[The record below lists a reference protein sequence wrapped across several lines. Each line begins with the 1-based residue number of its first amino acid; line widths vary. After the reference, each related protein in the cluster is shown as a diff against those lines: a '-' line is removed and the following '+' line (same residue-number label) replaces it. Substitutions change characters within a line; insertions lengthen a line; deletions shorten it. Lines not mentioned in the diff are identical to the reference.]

1 MAFLVWTGSVE
12 AMSMNGECLRNCGAI
27 ARRGEYKVPH
37 GKLVA
42 VTVAFRDQSTT
53 GDAGVAIASVHI
65 DGDFLIDG
73 TDERDGEMLL
83 HELEQT
89 IATHAL
95 ADSESELEQ
104 RLSEVMPRH
113 GGSRLVGTDAHAI
126 AVATSRAILG
136 EREFHASCPDHVLSG
151 HVSCGYVSRDH
162 ASRQAG
168 DCESESRDTL
178 TSETAQTTTNAS
190 TSLANT
196 SAWQT
201 LQPLIL
207 QQQPYEPAMQMALDE
222 VLARAVAAGTMQ
234 PALRIWQWASPAVVI
249 GAYQSVGNEV
259 NAAEAE
265 QAGFAVVRRI
275 TGGGAMFVQPQ
286 DTITYS
292 LYAPLDF
299 AQGLTVTQTYRLCD
313 QWLLDALHSLGI
325 RAESQPINDIG
336 VPQGGKIGGAA
347 ERRFPVPSRRSVGRS
362 AGGHQSRGCLL
373 HHVTMA
379 YGIDAGRM
387 TRILRVSAEK
397 MKDKAVRSA
406 RKRVE
411 PLNMQTSLSRDQLA
425 ALLEQYALQ
434 HMPSARRASVPSQLL
449 DEAVE
454 LARSKYSNPTWTY
467 RIA

>member
-1 MAFLVWTGSVE
+1 
-12 AMSMNGECLRNCGAI
+12 MNGECLQNRGAI
-27 ARRGEYKVPH
+27 AKRGEYKVPH
-37 GKLVA
+37 GKMVA
-42 VTVAFRDQSTT
+42 VTVDLRDLSTT

-73 TDERDGEMLL
+73 TDEQDIEMLL
-83 HELEQT
+83 RELEQT
-89 IATHAL
+89 IATYTL
-95 ADSESELEQ
+95 SDSESELEQ
-104 RLSEVMPRH
+104 RLIGVMSRH

-136 EREFHASCPDHVLSG
+136 DRESH
-151 HVSCGYVSRDH
+151 VSRDH
-162 ASRQAG
+162 ASRKARN
-168 DCESESRDTL
+168 CESESRDTSI
-178 TSETAQTTTNAS
+178 SEVAQATANAS
-190 TSLANT
+190 TNWAHAP
-196 SAWQT
+196 AWQT

-222 VLARAVAAGTMQ
+222 VLARAVAAGIMQ

-249 GAYQSVGNEV
+249 GAYQSVGSEV

-265 QAGFAVVRRI
+265 QAGFAMVRRI

-347 ERRFPVPSRRSVGRS
+347 ERRFPVPSRRAVGRS
-362 AGGHQSRGCLL
+362 AGGHQGRGCLL

-387 TRILRVSAEK
+387 ARILRVSAEK

-411 PLNMQTSLSRDQLA
+411 PLNTQTSLSRDQLA

-434 HMPSARRASVPSQLL
+434 HMTSARRALVPSQLL

-454 LARSKYSNPTWTY
+454 LARSKYSDPTWTY

>member
-1 MAFLVWTGSVE
+1 
-12 AMSMNGECLRNCGAI
+12 MNGECLQNRGAV

-42 VTVAFRDQSTT
+42 VTVAFRDLPTT
-53 GDAGVAIASVHI
+53 DGAGSAIASAHI

-73 TDERDGEMLL
+73 TDEQDGETLL
-83 HELEQT
+83 HELEQV
-89 IATHAL
+89 IVEYAL
-95 ADSESELEQ
+95 TDDESKLEQ
-104 RLSEVMPRH
+104 RLNAVVHRH
-113 GGSRLVGTDAHAI
+113 VRSHLVGTDARAMAI
-126 AVATSRAILG
+126 AMNRALRFSKTPCNPNLENADQQSCTHNEPTLAHETSSFGNDLMTFAH
-136 EREFHASCPDHVLSG
+136 EP
-151 HVSCGYVSRDH
+151 
-162 ASRQAG
+162 
-168 DCESESRDTL
+168 
-178 TSETAQTTTNAS
+178 
-190 TSLANT
+190 
-196 SAWQT
+196 AWQT
-201 LQPLIL
+201 LHPLIL

-222 VLARAVAAGTMQ
+222 VLARAVAAGIMQ

-249 GAYQSVGNEV
+249 GAYQSVDNEV
-259 NAAEAE
+259 NVPEAE
-265 QAGFAVVRRI
+265 QSGFTVVRRM

-292 LYAPLDF
+292 LYAPLNF

-347 ERRFPVPSRRSVGRS
+347 ERRFPAPSHHTAHPSDSGRK
-362 AGGHQSRGCLL
+362 GKGCLL

-397 MKDKAVRSA
+397 MKEKTVHSA

-411 PLNMQTSLSRDQLA
+411 PLNTQTSLSRDQLA
-425 ALLEQYALQ
+425 ASLEQYALQ
-434 HMPSARRASVPSQLL
+434 HMPHARQALVPSQLL
-449 DEAVE
+449 DEALA
-454 LARSKYSNPTWTY
+454 LARSKYSDPAWTY